1 MRVISLFLLMLMVL
15 AFAACP
21 ASNEGDDGEM
31 EINAPAAQT
40 GDAADE
46 DMDADTA
53 AVTDAPDVS
62 DIPITAGKFEFDGLK
77 IGDPMEK
84 AIAVMPED
92 TEDDGIM
99 VQKIWAEEDVT
110 GMVTSA
116 PEFDP
121 MGSTD
126 QKQLPTATLAF
137 YDGVLVGYSDAGE
150 MSEEEFSSKI
160 DELKAE
166 YGESA
171 DEPPAWSR
179 PENYQEA
186 TDEQKAM
193 SNAHF
198 WGDEESGTALMA
210 EYMKEDGVGMFMLI
224 NVAKFEQATN
234 EVMNKVM
241 EEMQAAGGGGMPPMD
256 PEGGEMTPPPAE
268 DGGAD
273 GSTDDVGSA
282 DEATE

>member
-1 MRVISLFLLMLMVL
+1 MRVISLFLLMLMLL

-21 ASNEGDDGEM
+21 ASNEGQDGEM
-31 EINAPAAQT
+31 EINAPAPHEGDTT
-40 GDAADE
+40 GDT
-46 DMDADTA
+46 DAYVDGETA
-53 AVTDAPDVS
+53 AATDAPEVS

-77 IGDPMEK
+77 IGDSMEK
-84 AIAVMPED
+84 AIEIMPED

-121 MGSTD
+121 MGSAD

-150 MSEEEFSSKI
+150 MSEEDFNSKI

-171 DEPPAWSR
+171 EEPPAWSR

-186 TDEQKAM
+186 TEEQKSM
-193 SNAHF
+193 SDAHF
-198 WGDEESGTALMA
+198 WGDEEAGTALMA
-210 EYMKEDGVGMFMLI
+210 EYMKEEGVGMFMLI
-224 NVAKFEQATN
+224 NVEKFEQATN

-241 EEMQAAGGGGMPPMD
+241 EEMQAAGGGMPPMA
-256 PEGGEMTPPPAE
+256 PE
-268 DGGAD
+268 DGEPGMAPPMEDDGAD
-273 GSTDDVGSA
+273 DAGDTGEV
-282 DEATE
+282 TE